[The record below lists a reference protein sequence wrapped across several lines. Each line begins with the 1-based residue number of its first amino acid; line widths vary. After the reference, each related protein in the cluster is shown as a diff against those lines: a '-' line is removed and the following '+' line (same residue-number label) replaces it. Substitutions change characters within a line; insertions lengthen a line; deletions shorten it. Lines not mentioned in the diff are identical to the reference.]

1 MAARAGTHSSSAWR
15 SAGGVD
21 MPSPPP
27 SPPRTVSCLPQAA
40 GDEEAGEAAHRA
52 MHTAQAALGS
62 LLPTLGQT
70 STDHVSS
77 QATLRLRAAA
87 PTLSP
92 VAATSSSPTAGT
104 LASPTVDPPSAA
116 EVLHDGSRLYR
127 LPRQCMRY
135 TQRLDGSWKQ
145 WGPMP
150 LPGGEVDGTNVNDL
164 KLKLHEAES
173 RAAQLRAALGQA
185 ARQGK
190 AQCMQFERRL
200 AEMEAEAIM
209 NAALG
214 SDERARVQID
224 RLQTRVNHLDI
235 EAADLRTEVSVARA
249 ASEKNRTALN
259 AAKLAAEVSRKKGA
273 ADSKQ
278 ST

>member
-1 MAARAGTHSSSAWR
+1 
-15 SAGGVD
+15 
-21 MPSPPP
+21 
-27 SPPRTVSCLPQAA
+27 
-40 GDEEAGEAAHRA
+40 

-62 LLPTLGQT
+62 LLPTLGQS
-70 STDHVSS
+70 STGHVSS
-77 QATLRLRAAA
+77 QLTLRLRAAA

-92 VAATSSSPTAGT
+92 VAATSSSPTAGVLPGT

-164 KLKLHEAES
+164 KLRLHEAES

-190 AQCMQFERRL
+190 AQCAQFERRL

-209 NAALG
+209 SAALG

-259 AAKLAAEVSRKKGA
+259 AAKLAAEESRKKGA
-273 ADSKQ
+273 TDSKNLLETILAPFHIA
-278 ST
+278 SL